1 MLEESNNTKSWSLRS
16 KNNGKANNNVVTKN
30 YLKPT
35 TASLNRNRFALSD
48 ITSKANSRTRYTHN
62 NINKQNNIKK
72 HESNN
77 VSRRYKITN
86 VENKNSNEND
96 NNSNTLNLKR
106 REIVHQ
112 KEQPNSDVQ
121 LNYRTIYKDEN
132 TENETSGYSKYLD
145 NDLYLNKTSFEMG
158 EIFNEPLFPHF
169 NENVERTLDEAVM
182 KYFSPIPDPNDEDT
196 YDPVMAVEYSVDIF
210 NYMRELEVSYSPKPN
225 YIDLQPQLKWHHR
238 AELLNWLIQVHERFQ
253 LLPETLYLA
262 VNIMDRFLSK
272 KIATLN
278 RFQLVGITALFIA
291 CKYEEINC
299 PTLEDIIYILDNE
312 YTREDIL
319 QAESF
324 MINTLNFEI
333 SWPGPMSFLRR
344 ISKADSYEYSIRTLS
359 KYFLETTILDPRL
372 ISSPPSW
379 LAAGAYFLSRIII
392 LNDDQWSLKHCY
404 YSGYTREQLLPLVL
418 VICENCKEGEIRHN
432 AIWKKYS
439 DIKYHKS
446 REIFDQWIDSMIE

>member
-1 MLEESNNTKSWSLRS
+1 MLKNSDNSKSWTVGTENENQIINKLT
-16 KNNGKANNNVVTKN
+16 AKN
-30 YLKPT
+30 YLRPT

-48 ITSKANSRTRYTHN
+48 VTSRANSRPRHIT
-62 NINKQNNIKK
+62 NNIKQNSIK
-72 HESNN
+72 KSNN
-77 VSRRYKITN
+77 NILSSRYKTIN
-86 VENKNSNEND
+86 VNINSD
-96 NNSNTLNLKR
+96 NNNTLSLKR
-106 REIVHQ
+106 KGIVYQQEKLNSEVQ
-112 KEQPNSDVQ
+112 KNQQ
-121 LNYRTIYKDEN
+121 TIYKDEN
-132 TENETSGYSKYLD
+132 TENETYGYTEYLD
-145 NDLYLNKTSFEMG
+145 DDFYLNENNFEM
-158 EIFNEPLFPHF
+158 EEYSIEPLLPHF
-169 NENVERTLDEAVM
+169 DKHNEKTLDEAVM

-210 NYMRELEVSYSPKPN
+210 NYMRELEVKYSPKPN

-238 AELLNWLIQVHERFQ
+238 SELLDWLIQVHERFQ

-344 ISKADSYEYSIRTLS
+344 VSKADSYEYSIRTLS

-379 LAAGAYFLSRIII
+379 LAAGAYFLSRII
-392 LNDDQWSLKHCY
+392 LKNDQWSLKHCY

-418 VICENCKEGEIRHN
+418 VLCENCKEGEIRHN
-432 AIWKKYS
+432 TIWKKYS

-446 REIFDQWIDSMIE
+446 REIFDQWVASMIE